1 MFHNGTWGTVCDD
14 FWDINNA
21 QVVCRQLGFH
31 EALSAPR
38 RAHFGKGSGFIW
50 LNKVQC
56 VGTERTITDCQ
67 HNGWNNENCKHIKD
81 ASVICSRKL
90 SKNFKMFSSYLSFY
104 GYYKPQLFHGAR
116 TPLTA

>member
-38 RAHFGKGSGFIW
+38 RAHFGKGSGFTW

-67 HNGWNNENCKHIKD
+67 HNGWNKEHCKHIKD
-81 ASVICSRKL
+81 ASVICSRRL
-90 SKNFKMFSSYLSFY
+90 SKNFKMFSSYLSF
-104 GYYKPQLFHGAR
+104 K
-116 TPLTA
+116 